1 MSRISFAAKIE
12 NLEAMFQFIRKAAQ
26 AQGFDEKKIS
36 QIQLAAEEA
45 LVNVINYAYPGKSG
59 DLEID
64 CNNKE
69 SSLEIVISDSGI
81 PFDPL
86 SLPEPDIHSP
96 MEKREI
102 GGLGIF
108 MLRKIMDE
116 VKYKRED
123 NRNILTLIKH

>member
-1 MSRISFAAKIE
+1 MLKIALAAKIE
-12 NLEAMFQFIRKAAQ
+12 NLEAMFRFIRKAAQ
-26 AQGFDEKKIS
+26 AQGFDEKKVS
-36 QIQLAAEEA
+36 QVQLAAEEA
-45 LVNVINYAYPGKSG
+45 LVNVIKYAYPDKSG
-59 DLEID
+59 DLEIN

-69 SSLEIVISDSGI
+69 GSLEIEISDSGI

-96 MEKREI
+96 MEKRKI